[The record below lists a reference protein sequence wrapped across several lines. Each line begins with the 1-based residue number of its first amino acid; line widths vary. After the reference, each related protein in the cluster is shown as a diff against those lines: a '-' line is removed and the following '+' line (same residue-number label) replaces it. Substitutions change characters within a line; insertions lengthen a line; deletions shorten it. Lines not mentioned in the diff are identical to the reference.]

1 MDQCSVLKIY
11 NVIFYEHQRYKKLQ
25 PCKQSFCKIIVAG
38 RQFMPK
44 ETHLLMKNVQWL
56 QIPIIFSNFWL
67 VKKKKKFSRS
77 WLFFCG
83 DSRTSL
89 FAGKLIIKFFYG
101 LHIKGLVGKLLYLV
115 GIFFFQFPLNLFCW
129 FIVLQFLVSSF
140 CIFFTVLLLYCPFSI
155 MLHIL
160 HHLMFYRLV
169 AFLQMG
175 THYFKIL
182 FL

>member
-115 GIFFFQFPLNLFCW
+115 GIFFFQFHLICFVGLLFFSFLSPLFVYFLLFCCYTALS
-129 FIVLQFLVSSF
+129 V
-140 CIFFTVLLLYCPFSI
+140 
-155 MLHIL
+155 
-160 HHLMFYRLV
+160 
-169 AFLQMG
+169 
-175 THYFKIL
+175 
-182 FL
+182 